1 MEIAIHTLF
10 TISSHFPILQHKLK
24 DGDKM
29 FHTAKNTLQKVATKY
44 KGFREKRNARER
56 KHILKPEQ
64 REHLIAALN
73 RYSLIFH
80 YLLACGVCFFIEVI
94 SRHSFGGAFM
104 FMFDRGLAFLYNSMI
119 VFTSLHLVY
128 FFRRRALMRTLISV
142 VWLFLGIINGCILA
156 KRVTPFTYTD
166 LKLVNDLFTM
176 QSNYFSK
183 GEALAVILLVASVLA
198 GIVYLWRKGPKYQ
211 GKQNR
216 FASIL
221 AIGVFAFFI
230 PMVTQAAVS
239 NNILAD
245 YFENIAQGY
254 EDYGFVYSFSASVVD
269 QGMPSPRDYSQE
281 QVEDALSRVNA
292 KASDTDDL
300 PNVICVLLESFID
313 PKEINFLNFSE
324 NPTPN
329 FDSLYNNFSSGHLTV
344 PVVGAGTANTEF
356 EILTGMGMKYF
367 GLGEYP
373 YKTILKS
380 TDCESIA
387 SDLKHLGYGSHVV
400 HNNGGNFYS
409 RRNAFTQM
417 GFDSFISK
425 EMMNIQEYTPLG
437 TWPTDDILIGE
448 VEKALDSTK
457 QQDFVYT
464 ITVQGHGA
472 YPTEK
477 VIENPEITVTGAETE
492 AKNNEWEYYVN
503 EIHEV
508 DKFIANLTDMLSK
521 RDEKT
526 VVVFFGDHL
535 PTMGLTNEDMKTGS
549 IFQTKYV
556 TWNNFGMKKIN
567 QDLTSYQLLAAIT
580 EQANIHEGTMFTHH
594 QGSNYQSTE
603 VSDRDME
610 LLQYDIL
617 YGKRYAYHGENPYP
631 ASDLQMGVLDITV
644 ERMEE
649 QEDGMHI
656 FGSNFTPWSK
666 VFINDTKVS
675 TSFVSDTELLVSMGS
690 FAEGHNSLLVNQ
702 MGSSD
707 TVFRSSNAVSYL
719 KQPTEQPD
727 VTDETPVDD
736 TMENTPS
743 SIDKDVNGGRQKE
756 TPADGKESPTQGQEE
771 SQGGQHNGNLPSQ
784 QEEDQT
790 EGQAGNWPE
799 Q

>member
-1 MEIAIHTLF
+1 
-10 TISSHFPILQHKLK
+10 
-24 DGDKM
+24 M
-29 FHTAKNTLQKVATKY
+29 FHTAKNTLQKVTTKY
-44 KGFREKRNARER
+44 KAFREKRNSREK
-56 KHILKPEQ
+56 KHFLKPEQ
-64 REHLIAALN
+64 KEKLIAFLN

-80 YLLACGVCFFIEVI
+80 YLLACSVCFLIEMI
-94 SRHSFGGAFM
+94 SRHSFTSAFM
-104 FMFDRGLAFLYNSMI
+104 FMFDRSLVFLYNSLI

-128 FFRRRALMRTLISV
+128 FFRRRALMRTIISV
-142 VWLFLGIINGCILA
+142 MWLFLGTINGCILA

-176 QSNYFSK
+176 QSNYFSNS
-183 GEALAVILLVASVLA
+183 EALAVILLVTLVIA
-198 GIVYLWRKGPKYQ
+198 GIVILWKKGPKYQ

-221 AIGVFAFFI
+221 AIGIFAFFI

-269 QGMPSPRDYSQE
+269 QGMPAPRDYTQE
-281 QVEDALSRVNA
+281 NVEETLSRIDTE
-292 KASDTDDL
+292 ASDTNEL

-313 PKEINFLNFSE
+313 PKEVNFLNFSE

-329 FDSLYNNFSSGHLTV
+329 FDNLYNNYSSGYLTV

-380 TDCESIA
+380 TSCESIA
-387 SDLKHLGYGSHVV
+387 SDLRNLGYGSHVV

-448 VEKALDSTK
+448 VAKALDSTE

-477 VIENPEITVTGAETE
+477 VIENPEITVTGAENE

-535 PTMGLTNEDMKTGS
+535 PTMGLTDEDMKSGS
-549 IFQTKYV
+549 VFHTKYV
-556 TWNNFGMKKIN
+556 TWNNFGMEKVS
-567 QDLTSYQLLAAIT
+567 QDLTSYQLLASIT
-580 EQANIHEGTMFTHH
+580 DQVNIHEGTMFSLH
-594 QGSNYQSTE
+594 QSSNYQTTE
-603 VSDRDME
+603 EFSKDME

-617 YGKRYAYHGENPYP
+617 CGKRYAYQEEDLYP
-631 ASDLQMGVLDITV
+631 ASELQMGVQDITA
-644 ERMEE
+644 ERLEE
-649 QEDGMHI
+649 QEDGLHI
-656 FGSNFTPWSK
+656 YGTNFTPWSK

-675 TSFVSDTELLVSMGS
+675 TSFVSDTELIISMGS
-690 FAEGHNSLLVNQ
+690 FEEGANSLVVNQ

-707 TVFRSSNAVSYL
+707 TIFRSSNAISYL
-719 KQPTEQPD
+719 KPLTETQND
-727 VTDETPVDD
+727 TEEVPVED
-736 TMENTPS
+736 TTENTPS
-743 SIDKDVNGGRQKE
+743 SIDKAVNGNRTE
-756 TPADGKESPTQGQEE
+756 DSSDSAPDTETSAPTDTTPA
-771 SQGGQHNGNLPSQ
+771 L
-784 QEEDQT
+784 
-790 EGQAGNWPE
+790 
-799 Q
+799 